1 MKGKEEELVR
11 QPLEE
16 IRVIVGG
23 MSTGSLSKA
32 KKTYL
37 RVVPNVQLTG
47 RPPRTSKVDE
57 PTITFTDEDAKR
69 LYHPHDDAIII
80 TLTITN
86 YTTRRVLVD
95 NGSSTD
101 ILYYSVFQQMRLVRN

>member
-11 QPLEE
+11 QPLGE

-47 RPPRTSKVDE
+47 RPSRTSKVDE
-57 PTITFTDEDAKR
+57 PTITFTGEDAKR
-69 LYHPHDDAIII
+69 LYHPHDDSIII

-95 NGSSTD
+95 NGSSAD
-101 ILYYSVFQQMRLVRN
+101 ILYYSVFQQMRLERN

>member
-1 MKGKEEELVR
+1 MR
-11 QPLEE
+11 QPLGE

-23 MSTGSLSKA
+23 MSIGSLSKA

-47 RPPRTSKVDE
+47 RPPRTSRVDE
-57 PTITFTDEDAKR
+57 PTITFTDENVKR
-69 LYHPHDDAIII
+69 LYHPHDDAIVI

-86 YTTRRVLVD
+86 YTTKRVLVD
-95 NGSSTD
+95 NGSSAD
-101 ILYYSVFQQMRLVRN
+101 VLCYSVFQQMRLVRN